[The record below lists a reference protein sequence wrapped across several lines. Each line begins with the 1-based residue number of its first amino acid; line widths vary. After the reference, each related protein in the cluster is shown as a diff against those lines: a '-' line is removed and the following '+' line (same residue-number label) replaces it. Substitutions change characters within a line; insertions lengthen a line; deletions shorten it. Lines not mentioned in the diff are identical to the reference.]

1 MTNIKQETYILVKKE
16 KDRLKIE
23 IEAGAIEV
31 GLMIAKIIGALP
43 NVAQPIA
50 LLSFAEHFK
59 QQNPLSDIKVC
70 AGNKEDV
77 LNLLKE
83 SSHDQK
89 FN

>member
-1 MTNIKQETYILVKKE
+1 MTNIKQETYILAKKE
-16 KDRLKIE
+16 KDGLKIE
-23 IEAGAIEV
+23 VEAGAIDI
-31 GLMIAKIIGALP
+31 GMIMAKIIGALP
-43 NVAQPIA
+43 NMVQPIA
-50 LLSFAEHFK
+50 LLSFAEYFK
-59 QQNPLSDIKVC
+59 QQNPLSSIKMC

>member
-1 MTNIKQETYILVKKE
+1 MTDNKETYILARKE
-16 KDRLKIE
+16 KDSLKVE
-23 IEAGAIEV
+23 IEASAIDI
-31 GLMIAKIIGALP
+31 GMIMAKIISTLP
-43 NVAQPIA
+43 NMAQPIA
-50 LLSFAEHFK
+50 LLSFAEYFK
-59 QQNPLSDIKVC
+59 QQNPLSDIKVR